1 MPECWLFIQCRS
13 GPTPEC
19 FKHIKVTIPE
29 CWLFVVLGISMNALS
44 VQMSPCLNVGY
55 LFWWGPMPVFKYKT
69 SPQLNIVLGGG
80 DQCPNVLS
88 AKRPKHLNVGYSDV
102 TFFT

>member
-1 MPECWLFIQCRS
+1 MLVICGVGDIHECFECTNVTMPECWLF
-13 GPTPEC
+13 
-19 FKHIKVTIPE
+19 
-29 CWLFVVLGISMNALS
+29 VL
-44 VQMSPCLNVGY
+44 V
-55 LFWWGPMPVFKYKT
+55 GPMPVFKYKT